1 MNILILGLGNIGLR
15 HLQSSLKIKSNK
27 LKIYLYDKKYIK
39 FKSNQ
44 INRKVLKLYNIP
56 KNFNFEIV
64 IIATTSEVR
73 HSLLKQ
79 IIINNKIKRY
89 LIEKIAFISKEQYL
103 SALKIKNIYINYPR
117 PLMDSYINLKSY
129 LEKKSIKSITIYG
142 SKWNMLSNTL
152 HFMNLFYFLTNEI
165 LTDIYLTKIHKRK
178 YNSKRYGFS
187 EIKGLII
194 FKNKKN
200 QILKLV
206 DSLIYKENIIEI
218 FYNKKI
224 IRINEN
230 LSKISFYDDQ
240 NNFLEQRKFPIEF
253 QSNLTS
259 KIILNFYQN
268 KIFKYLSLKNNILNE
283 LLYLKLINKIKKIN
297 IKFKKIK
304 FT

>member
-1 MNILILGLGNIGLR
+1 M
-15 HLQSSLKIKSNK
+15 LKKP
-27 LKIYLYDKKYIK
+27 LK

-44 INRKVLKLYNIP
+44 NNHRVIKIYNIP
-56 KNFNFEIV
+56 KNLNFEIA

-73 HSLLKQ
+73 HSLLTK
-79 IIINNKIKRY
+79 IKINNKIKRF
-89 LIEKIAFISKEQYL
+89 LIEKIAFNSKKQYL
-103 SALKIKNIYINYPR
+103 SALKIKNISINYPR
-117 PLMDSYINLKSY
+117 PLMKSYINLKNY
-129 LEKKSIKSITIYG
+129 LEKKSIKSITVYG
-142 SKWNMLSNTL
+142 SKWNMLSNSL

-165 LTDIYLTKIHKRK
+165 LTDINQAKIHKRK

-194 FKNKKN
+194 FKNKRN
-200 QILKLV
+200 QFLKLV

-218 FYNKKI
+218 FYNNKI

-230 LSKISFYDDQ
+230 LSKIFFYDDQ
-240 NNFLEQRKFPIEF
+240 NNFLKQRKFLIEF

-259 KIILNFYQN
+259 KIILNSYHN

-283 LLYLKLINKIKKIN
+283 FLYLKLINKLKKIN
-297 IKFKKIK
+297 INFKKIK